1 MLKVYLCVILFGG
14 LFNPTNYT
22 NPFIFLK
29 KYNMK
34 DTKTEEFYTRLQ
46 EQLKGDTTW
55 PAPYLYKFIVP
66 GNAQKIAQIE
76 AIFNGTNAQIN
87 TRDSSKGTYTSL
99 SIKVVMASPEM
110 VIEKYKQVSQVE
122 GVISL

>member
-1 MLKVYLCVILFGG
+1 MNTKRIVITGGPGSGKTTLINHKVRYFILMLKVYLCVILFGG
-14 LFNPTNYT
+14 LFKTANYT

-55 PAPYLYKFIVP
+55 PAPYLYKF
-66 GNAQKIAQIE
+66 
-76 AIFNGTNAQIN
+76 
-87 TRDSSKGTYTSL
+87 
-99 SIKVVMASPEM
+99 
-110 VIEKYKQVSQVE
+110 YKEITPST
-122 GVISL
+122 

>member
-1 MLKVYLCVILFGG
+1 
-14 LFNPTNYT
+14 
-22 NPFIFLK
+22 
-29 KYNMK
+29 MK
-34 DTKTEEFYTRLQ
+34 DTKTEEFYARLL

-66 GNAQKIAQIE
+66 ADVQRIAQIE
-76 AIFNGTNAQIN
+76 AIFNGTNPQIN

-99 SIKVVMASPEM
+99 SIKVIMASPEK
-110 VIEKYKQVSQVE
+110 VIEKYKQVSQVD

>member
-1 MLKVYLCVILFGG
+1 
-14 LFNPTNYT
+14 
-22 NPFIFLK
+22 
-29 KYNMK
+29 MK
-34 DTKTEEFYTRLQ
+34 ETKTEEFYIRLQ

-76 AIFNGTNAQIN
+76 AVFNGMNAQIN
-87 TRDSSKGTYTSL
+87 TRDSSKGTYTSV
-99 SIKVVMASPEM
+99 SIKVMMPSPEA
-110 VIEKYKQVSQVE
+110 VIEKYKQVSRVE

>member
-1 MLKVYLCVILFGG
+1 
-14 LFNPTNYT
+14 
-22 NPFIFLK
+22 
-29 KYNMK
+29 MK
-34 DTKTEEFYTRLQ
+34 DTKTEEFYARLL

-66 GNAQKIAQIE
+66 ADVQKIAQIE
-76 AIFNGTNAQIN
+76 AIFNGTNAQKN

-99 SIKVVMASPEM
+99 SIKVIMASPEK
-110 VIEKYKQVSQVE
+110 VIEKYKQVSQVD

>member
-1 MLKVYLCVILFGG
+1 
-14 LFNPTNYT
+14 
-22 NPFIFLK
+22 
-29 KYNMK
+29 MK
-34 DTKTEEFYTRLQ
+34 DTKTEEFYARLL

-66 GNAQKIAQIE
+66 ADVQKIAQIE
-76 AIFNGTNAQIN
+76 AIFNDTNAQIN

-99 SIKVVMASPEM
+99 SVKVIMASPEK
-110 VIEKYKQVSQVE
+110 VIEKYKQVSQVD

>member
-1 MLKVYLCVILFGG
+1 
-14 LFNPTNYT
+14 
-22 NPFIFLK
+22 
-29 KYNMK
+29 MK
-34 DTKTEEFYTRLQ
+34 DTKTEEFYARLL

-66 GNAQKIAQIE
+66 ANVQKISQIE
-76 AIFNGTNAQIN
+76 AIFNGANAQIN

-99 SIKVVMASPEM
+99 SIKVMMTSPEK
-110 VIEKYKQVSQVE
+110 VIEKYKQVSQVD

>member
-1 MLKVYLCVILFGG
+1 
-14 LFNPTNYT
+14 
-22 NPFIFLK
+22 
-29 KYNMK
+29 MK
-34 DTKTEEFYTRLQ
+34 DTKTEEFYARLL

-66 GNAQKIAQIE
+66 ADVQKIAQIE

-99 SIKVVMASPEM
+99 SVKVIMASPEK
-110 VIEKYKQVSQVE
+110 VIEKYKQVSQVD

>member
-1 MLKVYLCVILFGG
+1 
-14 LFNPTNYT
+14 
-22 NPFIFLK
+22 
-29 KYNMK
+29 MK

-76 AIFNGTNAQIN
+76 AVFNGMNAQIN
-87 TRDSSKGTYTSL
+87 TRDSSKGTYSSV
-99 SIKVVMASPEM
+99 SIKVMMPSPEA
-110 VIEKYKQVSQVE
+110 VIEIYKQVSRVE